1 MPDCQTKAAPFIGR
15 RLKRGQGGAPWRLTV
30 LQLTVTVILLAGA
43 VGLALSNP
51 TTDDY
56 LRFIESELNKALD
69 RMDQSA
75 PTREQQF
82 IRQVFRSQS
91 RKLLESVVLPHT
103 TRQNWGLL
111 SRYETRAVDTR
122 VVVIGVGGRFIPI
135 EGVEEATLKIG
146 RLAF

>member
-1 MPDCQTKAAPFIGR
+1 MSLL
-15 RLKRGQGGAPWRLTV
+15 RLIV
-30 LQLTVTVILLAGA
+30 VVVLLAAA

-51 TTDDY
+51 TMDDY
-56 LRFIESELNKALD
+56 LRFVERELGKALD
-69 RMDQSA
+69 RMDQGT

-91 RKLLESVVLPHT
+91 KKLLESIVRPHT

-111 SRYETRAVDTR
+111 SRYETQVVETR
-122 VVVIGVGGRFIPI
+122 VVVLGIGGRFVPI

-146 RLAF
+146 RMAFQ